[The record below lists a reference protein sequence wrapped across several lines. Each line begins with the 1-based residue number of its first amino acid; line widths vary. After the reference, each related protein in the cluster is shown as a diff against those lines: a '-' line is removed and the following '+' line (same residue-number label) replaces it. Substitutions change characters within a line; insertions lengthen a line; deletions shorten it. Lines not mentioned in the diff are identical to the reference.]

1 MPKPVIRREAM
12 FTSSG
17 GDLRGEWGRRVGKVG
32 LGRLG
37 DPGHRFRRERNE
49 VFAES
54 IRRALEARESERPI
68 VARKRGNARGAKG
81 PWQERSGLKENWS

>member
-1 MPKPVIRREAM
+1 MPKPAIRREAM

-17 GDLRGEWGRRVGKVG
+17 GDLRGEWGQRAGKVG

-37 DPGHRFRRERNE
+37 APAHRFRRKRDEAC
-49 VFAES
+49 AES
-54 IRRALEARESERPI
+54 IRRALESGESERPI